1 LNSCVVLLH
10 DIKLFNIIN
19 SLCSSCNDLFGG
31 KILKLQLL
39 VSGEPNTVY
48 TSSMSA
54 YCKDEEARTVS
65 KVAPSTSTP
74 SPLAAVQCE
83 VTGIANAAL
92 RSP

>member
-1 LNSCVVLLH
+1 
-10 DIKLFNIIN
+10 LFNIIINIIN
-19 SLCSSCNDLFGG
+19 SLCSSCNFLFVG

-48 TSSMSA
+48 TSSVAS

-65 KVAPSTSTP
+65 EVAPSTSTP
-74 SPLAAVQCE
+74 SSLAVDQCE
-83 VTGIANAAL
+83 VTGIVDAAL